1 MYETIILISKLRKEI
16 LRYLVKEVMKFFVNS
31 HLNPF
36 RNGVVISINAC
47 VDVIFEMFGC
57 RNQGWSF
64 KEFLREVNS
73 LKKQ

>member
-36 RNGVVISINAC
+36 RNGIVISIDAG
-47 VDVIFEMFGC
+47 VYVIFMMLGC
-57 RNQGWSF
+57 RNQSWNFQES
-64 KEFLREVNS
+64 LREGDC
-73 LKKQ
+73 LKW